1 MEKRRNRPKLT
12 LRHKKYNLR
21 DCTHVSEFT
30 SIENKN
36 NSVLC
41 SQFVTIYSS
50 IDILVCSL
58 GRKCKQDSHH
68 DASIHYDHTPCNLLH
83 FAIQISSCRLQD
95 WFYERRME
103 SSRISEHCH
112 IE

>member
-21 DCTHVSEFT
+21 DCTHVSALKFT

-41 SQFVTIYSS
+41 SHLVTIYSS
-50 IDILVCSL
+50 IDILVYSL
-58 GRKCKQDSHH
+58 GRKCRKDSHH
-68 DASIHYDHTPCNLLH
+68 DASIHYDHTPCHLLH
-83 FAIQISSCRLQD
+83 FAIPISSCR
-95 WFYERRME
+95 
-103 SSRISEHCH
+103 
-112 IE
+112 